1 MAKRV
6 GATERIQAI
15 LRDPRKGFASIVAGV
30 SGITLL
36 AFLITLP
43 PAPAQYSVILNVT
56 DVNGGVFTTADDCDP
71 RSEYEWLNAQLI
83 VAPLSEVVPAPV
95 ISTLSVDSART
106 DADVC
111 QFKYSV
117 TVASPS
123 AGPLEQILG
132 SNRVPSEIG
141 LHRLSIGAETLGSEN
156 LQRSAGREITLTKTI
171 AVTDNLVGLI
181 EVGFKADWCKASPGI
196 YPDPPWN
203 CGWSYYGSDPAK
215 FSSNKT
221 KQTCSGR
228 LSFADLRSGAVVT
241 VAGDNGSVRG
251 ALVQASSLFSELVQ
265 RGIDVNRTTYYLY
278 SKESEVMLC
287 PLAWSIPSVPF
298 SPSGYTITVAKRA
311 PVYVPASAMDNPL
324 YLNTQQ
330 VGDRP

>member
-1 MAKRV
+1 MAKRI
-6 GATERIQAI
+6 GATEKVRAI
-15 LRDPRKGFASIVAGV
+15 LQDPRKGFASIVAGI

-43 PAPAQYSVILNVT
+43 PSPAQYSVILNVT
-56 DVNGGVFTTADDCDP
+56 DVNGGVFASADDCDP
-71 RSEYEWLNAQLI
+71 RSGYEWLNSPLI

-106 DADVC
+106 DEDVC
-111 QFKYSV
+111 QFTYSV

-123 AGPLEQILG
+123 AGPLEQIMG

-141 LHRLSIGAETLGSEN
+141 LYRLSIGAETLGTEN
-156 LQRSAGREITLTKTI
+156 LQRNAGREITLNRTI
-171 AVTDNLVGLI
+171 AVTNSLVGLI
-181 EVGFKADWCKASPGI
+181 EVGFKADWCKASPGL

-228 LSFADLRSGAVVT
+228 LSFADLRAGAVVT

-251 ALVQASSLFSELVQ
+251 ALVQANSLFSELTQ
-265 RGIDVNRTTYYLY
+265 RGLNVNRTTYYLY

-298 SPSGYTITVAKRA
+298 SPSGYTITVAKRT
-311 PVYVPASAMDNPL
+311 PIYVPASAIGTPN
-324 YLNTQQ
+324 YLNTQLF
-330 VGDRP
+330 GDRP